1 MKTPHILS
9 RSCKFN
15 FTAHPGSL
23 FSHPSCRHGW
33 PNQFLSKIPY
43 VLLQCLDY
51 ITHACQ
57 SPAPPNWAIRAT
69 GHKLSRI

>member
-51 ITHACQ
+51 IIPM
-57 SPAPPNWAIRAT
+57 PAKAQHYPTEPSELQVTNSAE
-69 GHKLSRI
+69 